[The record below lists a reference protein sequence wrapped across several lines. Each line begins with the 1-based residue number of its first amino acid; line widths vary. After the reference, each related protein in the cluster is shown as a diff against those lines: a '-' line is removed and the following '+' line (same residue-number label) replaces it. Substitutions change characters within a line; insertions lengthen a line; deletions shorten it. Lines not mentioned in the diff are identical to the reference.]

1 MVIFLDSFF
10 YFVMYIYKSKL
21 SFIYSNDI
29 LRLLYV

>member
-1 MVIFLDSFF
+1 MVIFSDSLL

-21 SFIYSNDI
+21 SFIHNNDI

>member
-1 MVIFLDSFF
+1 MVIFSDSLL

-21 SFIYSNDI
+21 SFIHSNDI